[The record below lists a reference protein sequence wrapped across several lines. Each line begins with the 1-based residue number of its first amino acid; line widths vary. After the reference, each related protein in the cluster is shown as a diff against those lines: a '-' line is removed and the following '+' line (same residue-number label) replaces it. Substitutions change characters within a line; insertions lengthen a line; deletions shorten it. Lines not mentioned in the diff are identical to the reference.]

1 MSAILSKADEE
12 ELRLAY
18 DLFRSDRPLT
28 EEEERVLYDPTKD
41 QIPTLAQ
48 VRKRLKNY
56 RSPFSKPPK
65 VLTDISLTPPEVHE
79 QSLSALNRVDE
90 LHAKAKEIADLAF
103 IAGMENQMDKIKP
116 LYKQAFDYEAKAAM
130 LSAQT
135 NDVERTKAELFES
148 AADLALDAEAYQE
161 AEQMIELGLSA
172 EPIIEDTEKLLG
184 LLDYL
189 ADIYYE
195 NGEYK
200 KAQPL
205 FEKALAIRE
214 ERLEDDHWTIPHA
227 MNNLGLVSQALGEYN
242 KAQPLFEKALAIRE
256 NTLDATHPDVATSLN
271 NLGMLYQKQ
280 GEYDKAQPLL
290 EKALAL
296 QEKILG
302 TEHPTIATSL
312 NQLGMFYQ
320 EKAKRLFEKAL
331 AIVQRTPPQDRNLFA
346 EP

>member
-1 MSAILSKADEE
+1 
-12 ELRLAY
+12 
-18 DLFRSDRPLT
+18 
-28 EEEERVLYDPTKD
+28 V
-41 QIPTLAQ
+41 
-48 VRKRLKNY
+48 N
-56 RSPFSKPPK
+56 
-65 VLTDISLTPPEVHE
+65 
-79 QSLSALNRVDE
+79 
-90 LHAKAKEIADLAF
+90 
-103 IAGMENQMDKIKP
+103 
-116 LYKQAFDYEAKAAM
+116 
-130 LSAQT
+130 
-135 NDVERTKAELFES
+135 
-148 AADLALDAEAYQE
+148 AYQE

-172 EPIIEDTEKLLG
+172 ESLIEETEKLLG

-189 ADIYYE
+189 AE

-214 ERLEDDHWTIPHA
+214 ERLEEDHWTIPHA
-227 MNNLGLVSQALGEYN
+227 INNLGLVYQAQGKYN

-256 NTLDATHPDVATSLN
+256 NTLDATHPDVATSLK